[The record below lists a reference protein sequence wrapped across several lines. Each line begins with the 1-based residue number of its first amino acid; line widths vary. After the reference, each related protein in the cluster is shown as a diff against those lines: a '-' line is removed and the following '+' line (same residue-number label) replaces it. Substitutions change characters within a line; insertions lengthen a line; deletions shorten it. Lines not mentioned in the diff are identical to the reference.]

1 MICSILTIRPV
12 NRVSCKFFSHCT
24 HTHAKPFESSLQ
36 HGSAVRHAL
45 LVAAPG
51 SVGAK
56 LTFLSAYGVMSFIL
70 HKLQRSGRKRYRT
83 VKTTTECHGRDINAV
98 RSNCASKA
106 QFSKSH
112 HPPNR
117 PCRQFSENVHLP
129 AISSQIT
136 TRVFFRNRSTPYCLH
151 IHLKRIVYCNTLSI

>member
-1 MICSILTIRPV
+1 MTSCTAMFHTWLQCVALGREPFRRWFWMICSILTIRPV
-12 NRVSCKFFSHCT
+12 NRVSCEFFSHCT
-24 HTHAKPFESSLQ
+24 HAHAKPSASSLQ
-36 HGSAVRHAL
+36 HGSAVRHSL
-45 LVAAPG
+45 LAAAPG

-117 PCRQFSENVHLP
+117 PWRQ
-129 AISSQIT
+129 SSKL
-136 TRVFFRNRSTPYCLH
+136 VKYSSN
-151 IHLKRIVYCNTLSI
+151 